1 MKGETAPLP
10 EKRPMEFIY
19 FGNDWFAENRT
30 SSHHI
35 AKRLG
40 ARFPMLYVETPG
52 LRAPKANARDL
63 RKLLKKIRMT
73 FQPPQL
79 VAPHFWRMT
88 LLQIPLRR
96 FAAVRAANRI
106 FSRWLIRKAIRRLG
120 FKDAVAWF
128 HVPHPGFLA
137 KNLGEK
143 LTVFYCIDDYSK
155 LPDVDG
161 IAVQAM
167 DDELTAAADIV
178 FACNQSLLDARNSLN
193 ANIHLSPHGVDT
205 EAFALAIAPD
215 TQIPDELRNC
225 PRPIIG
231 SWGLLDQRVDL
242 HILEHIAR
250 ARLDWTIL
258 LIGHVSVDASAL
270 RQMPNVIF
278 AGIKPYVEL
287 PNWAK
292 AIDVCILP
300 YTQTSLNLQSSP
312 LKLREYLASGKPI
325 VAVPLPE
332 ATLLGKAVRTAVD
345 GPGFVLAIEEAL
357 AADTPELAALRQKS
371 VVANTWDATVANVL
385 GILEE
390 ELARRQ
396 KS

>member
-1 MKGETAPLP
+1 
-10 EKRPMEFIY
+10 MEFIY

-40 ARFPMLYVETPG
+40 AQFPLLYVEVPG

-63 RKLLKKIRMT
+63 RKLLKKLRMT

-88 LLQIPLRR
+88 LPQLPLRR
-96 FAAVRAANRI
+96 FAFLRAANRA
-106 FSRWLIRKAIRRLG
+106 FSRYLIRKAIRRLG
-120 FKDAVAWF
+120 FRDAVAWF

-161 IAVQAM
+161 VAVKQM
-167 DDELTAAADIV
+167 DDELTSAADIV
-178 FACNQSLLDARNSLN
+178 FACNEPLVEARRPLN
-193 ANIHLSPHGVDT
+193 ANIFVSPHGVDS
-205 EAFALAIAPD
+205 EVFALASAPE
-215 TQIPDELRNC
+215 TTVPDAVEAL

-231 SWGLLDQRVDL
+231 SWGLVDQRVDL
-242 HILEHIAR
+242 SIVEHIAR
-250 ARLDWTIL
+250 ARPEWTVL
-258 LIGHVSVDASAL
+258 LIGHAAVDVAAL
-270 RQMPNVIF
+270 KGLPNVVF
-278 AGIKPYVEL
+278 AGVRPYAEL

-300 YTQTSLNLQSSP
+300 YIQTSLVLQSSP
-312 LKLREYLASGKPI
+312 LKLREYLAAGKPI
-325 VAVPLPE
+325 VSVPLPE
-332 ATLLGKAVRTAVD
+332 TALLGKAVETATD
-345 GPGFVLAIEEAL
+345 GPGFVRAIEAAL
-357 AADTPELAALRQKS
+357 AADSPELVALRQQ
-371 VVANTWDATVANVL
+371 AIAGNTWDAVVENA
-385 GILEE
+385 
-390 ELARRQ
+390 LAKLQEQVGLKAGDQRRAP
-396 KS
+396 